1 MSVGRIARRTT
12 EVLKEDGL
20 IEVIKRV
27 LRYIKRRI
35 KDKLDNNALTYRKN
49 YEEANAIFHKI
60 LKKEKFKAVV
70 VFDSRVGWNIPLFQR
85 SQHMANELTD
95 DGYLYFYRTSEQ
107 FDPHVKTV
115 EKLKDRLYLVNMANF
130 ALQNAMFDLLKE
142 YKGHKFLSLYSTD
155 VYLDEQYIKE
165 KYIDNGFKIIYE
177 YIDELSDEIS
187 GHLPDFVYDRHKNII
202 EDKSNIA
209 VGSADK
215 LIEEIE
221 EIRGK
226 ENVAMITNGVQYD
239 HWQYRSDEVPEKLKD
254 IVSKG
259 NPIIGYFGA
268 LAKWFDYELLKKV
281 AKERPNYEIV
291 LIGFLYDN
299 SFKDSKIDELE
310 NVHYLGI
317 VDYKELNQYSQYFTI
332 STIPF
337 LLNDI
342 TESTS
347 PVKLFEYMAMGHPI
361 VTTDMRECRKYKSVL
376 IGKSHEDFI
385 EKLDFALTLDK
396 KDEYYNYLKEEA
408 LANTWREKAAILDRL
423 IEKTFKSER
432 VIV

>member
-165 KYIDNGFKIIYE
+165 KYIDNGFKVIYE

-239 HWQYRSDEVPEKLKD
+239 HWQYRSNEVPEKLKD

-423 IEKTFKSER
+423 IDKN
-432 VIV
+432 I

>member
-60 LKKEKFKAVV
+60 LKKEKFKAIVI
-70 VFDSRVGWNIPLFQR
+70 FDSRVGWNIPLFQR

-107 FDPHVKTV
+107 FDPHIKTV

-226 ENVAMITNGVQYD
+226 ANVAMITNGVQYD

-317 VDYKELNQYSQYFTI
+317 VDYKELNQYSQYFRI

-423 IEKTFKSER
+423 IDKN
-432 VIV
+432 I

>member
-107 FDPHVKTV
+107 FDTHVKTV

-423 IEKTFKSER
+423 IEKN
-432 VIV
+432 I

>member
-202 EDKSNIA
+202 EDKSNLA

-254 IVSKG
+254 IVSKS

-423 IEKTFKSER
+423 IEKN
-432 VIV
+432 I

>member
-70 VFDSRVGWNIPLFQR
+70 IFDSRVGWNIPLFQR

-107 FDPHVKTV
+107 FDPHIKTV

-165 KYIDNGFKIIYE
+165 KYTDNGFKIIYE

-187 GHLPDFVYDRHKNII
+187 GHLPDFVYYRHKNII

-226 ENVAMITNGVQYD
+226 ENVEMITNGVQYD
-239 HWQYRSDEVPEKLKD
+239 HWQYRSDEIPEKLKD

-299 SFKDSKIDELE
+299 SFKDSGIDELE

-317 VDYKELNQYSQYFTI
+317 IDYKELNKYSQYFTI

-385 EKLDFALTLDK
+385 EKLDFALTLNK

-423 IEKTFKSER
+423 IDKN
-432 VIV
+432 I

>member
-60 LKKEKFKAVV
+60 LKKEKFKAIVI
-70 VFDSRVGWNIPLFQR
+70 FDSRVGWNIPLFQR

-107 FDPHVKTV
+107 FDPHIKTV

-396 KDEYYNYLKEEA
+396 KDEYYKYLREEA

-423 IEKTFKSER
+423 IDKN
-432 VIV
+432 I

>member
-239 HWQYRSDEVPEKLKD
+239 HWQYRGDEVPEKLKD

-423 IEKTFKSER
+423 IEKN
-432 VIV
+432 I

>member
-1 MSVGRIARRTT
+1 MSVGRIARRTR

-49 YEEANAIFHKI
+49 YEEANAIFNKI

-107 FDPHVKTV
+107 FDPHIKTV

-165 KYIDNGFKIIYE
+165 KYTDNGFKIIYE

-221 EIRGK
+221 KIRGK

-259 NPIIGYFGA
+259 KPIIGYFGA

-317 VDYKELNQYSQYFTI
+317 VDYKELNKYSQYFTI

-396 KDEYYNYLKEEA
+396 NDEYYNYLKEEA
-408 LANTWREKAAILDRL
+408 LANTWKEKAAILDRL
-423 IEKTFKSER
+423 IDKN
-432 VIV
+432 I

>member
-60 LKKEKFKAVV
+60 LKKEKFKAIVI
-70 VFDSRVGWNIPLFQR
+70 FDSRVGWNIPLFQR

-107 FDPHVKTV
+107 FDPHIKTV

-423 IEKTFKSER
+423 IEKN
-432 VIV
+432 I

>member
-49 YEEANAIFHKI
+49 YEEANAIFNKI

-423 IEKTFKSER
+423 IEKN
-432 VIV
+432 I

>member
-60 LKKEKFKAVV
+60 LKKEKFKAIVI
-70 VFDSRVGWNIPLFQR
+70 FDSRVGWNIPLFQR

-107 FDPHVKTV
+107 FDPHIKTV
-115 EKLKDRLYLVNMANF
+115 EKLKNRLYLVNMANF

-299 SFKDSKIDELE
+299 SFKDSRIDELE

-396 KDEYYNYLKEEA
+396 KDEYYKYLREEA

-423 IEKTFKSER
+423 IEKN
-432 VIV
+432 I

>member
-317 VDYKELNQYSQYFTI
+317 VDYKELNEYSQYFTI

-423 IEKTFKSER
+423 IEKN
-432 VIV
+432 I

>member
-202 EDKSNIA
+202 EDKSHIA

-423 IEKTFKSER
+423 IEKN
-432 VIV
+432 I

>member
-281 AKERPNYEIV
+281 AKERPNYDIV

-423 IEKTFKSER
+423 IEKN
-432 VIV
+432 I

>member
-1 MSVGRIARRTT
+1 MSVGRIARRTR

-107 FDPHVKTV
+107 FDPHIKTV

-423 IEKTFKSER
+423 IEKN
-432 VIV
+432 I

>member
-60 LKKEKFKAVV
+60 LKKDKFKAVV

-423 IEKTFKSER
+423 IEKN
-432 VIV
+432 I

>member
-1 MSVGRIARRTT
+1 MSVGRIASRTT

-155 VYLDEQYIKE
+155 VYLDEKYIKE

-423 IEKTFKSER
+423 IEKN
-432 VIV
+432 I

>member
-1 MSVGRIARRTT
+1 MSVGRIARRTR

-317 VDYKELNQYSQYFTI
+317 VDYKELNKYSQYFTI

-423 IEKTFKSER
+423 IEKN
-432 VIV
+432 I

>member
-226 ENVAMITNGVQYD
+226 ANVAMITNGVQYD

-396 KDEYYNYLKEEA
+396 KDEYYKYLREEA

-423 IEKTFKSER
+423 IDKN
-432 VIV
+432 I

>member
-1 MSVGRIARRTT
+1 MSVGRIARRTR

-49 YEEANAIFHKI
+49 YEEANAIFNKI

-107 FDPHVKTV
+107 FDPHIKTV

-165 KYIDNGFKIIYE
+165 KYTDNGFKIIYE

-187 GHLPDFVYDRHKNII
+187 GHLPDFVYDRHNNII

-317 VDYKELNQYSQYFTI
+317 VDYKELNKYSQYFTI

-396 KDEYYNYLKEEA
+396 NDEYYNYLKEEA
-408 LANTWREKAAILDRL
+408 LANTWKEKAAILDRL
-423 IEKTFKSER
+423 IDKN
-432 VIV
+432 I

>member
-239 HWQYRSDEVPEKLKD
+239 HWQYRSNEVPEKLKD

-408 LANTWREKAAILDRL
+408 LAKAAILDRL
-423 IEKTFKSER
+423 IEKN
-432 VIV
+432 I

>member
-107 FDPHVKTV
+107 FDPHIKTV

-165 KYIDNGFKIIYE
+165 KYTDNGFKIIYE

-209 VGSADK
+209 VASADK

-317 VDYKELNQYSQYFTI
+317 VDYKELNKYSQYFTI

-396 KDEYYNYLKEEA
+396 NDEYYNYLKEEA
-408 LANTWREKAAILDRL
+408 LANTWKEKAAILDRL
-423 IEKTFKSER
+423 IDKN
-432 VIV
+432 I

>member
-27 LRYIKRRI
+27 LRYIKRCI

-423 IEKTFKSER
+423 IEKN
-432 VIV
+432 I

>member
-1 MSVGRIARRTT
+1 MSVGRIARRTR

-60 LKKEKFKAVV
+60 LRKEKFKAVV

-107 FDPHVKTV
+107 FDPHIKTV

-239 HWQYRSDEVPEKLKD
+239 HWQYRSNEVPEKLKD

-317 VDYKELNQYSQYFTI
+317 VDYKELNKYSQYFTI

-396 KDEYYNYLKEEA
+396 NDEYYNYLKEEA
-408 LANTWREKAAILDRL
+408 LANTWKEKAAILDRL
-423 IEKTFKSER
+423 IDKN
-432 VIV
+432 I

>member
-1 MSVGRIARRTT
+1 MSVGRIARRTR

-49 YEEANAIFHKI
+49 YEEANAIFNKI

-107 FDPHVKTV
+107 FDPHIKTV

-239 HWQYRSDEVPEKLKD
+239 HWQYRSNEVPEKLKD

-317 VDYKELNQYSQYFTI
+317 VDYKELNKYSQYFTI

-396 KDEYYNYLKEEA
+396 NDEYYNYLKEEA
-408 LANTWREKAAILDRL
+408 LANTWKEKAAILDRL
-423 IEKTFKSER
+423 IDKN
-432 VIV
+432 I

>member
-1 MSVGRIARRTT
+1 MSVGRIARRTR

-107 FDPHVKTV
+107 FDPHIKTV

-165 KYIDNGFKIIYE
+165 KYTDNGFKIIYE

-221 EIRGK
+221 DIRGK

-317 VDYKELNQYSQYFTI
+317 VDYKELNKYSQYFTI

-396 KDEYYNYLKEEA
+396 NDEYYNYLKEEA
-408 LANTWREKAAILDRL
+408 LANTWKEKAAILDRL
-423 IEKTFKSER
+423 IDKN
-432 VIV
+432 I

>member
-155 VYLDEQYIKE
+155 VYLDEKYIKE

-299 SFKDSKIDELE
+299 SFKDSKIDEIE

-376 IGKSHEDFI
+376 IAKSHEDFI

-423 IEKTFKSER
+423 IEKN
-432 VIV
+432 I

>member
-1 MSVGRIARRTT
+1 MSIGRIARRTT

-60 LKKEKFKAVV
+60 LKKENFKAVV

-226 ENVAMITNGVQYD
+226 ANVAMITNGVQYD

-423 IEKTFKSER
+423 IEKN
-432 VIV
+432 I

>member
-1 MSVGRIARRTT
+1 MSIGRIARRTT

-423 IEKTFKSER
+423 IEKN
-432 VIV
+432 I

>member
-60 LKKEKFKAVV
+60 LKKEKFKAIVI
-70 VFDSRVGWNIPLFQR
+70 FDSRVGWNIPLFQR

-107 FDPHVKTV
+107 FDPHIKTV

-299 SFKDSKIDELE
+299 SFKDSRIDELE

-396 KDEYYNYLKEEA
+396 KDEYYKYLREEA

-423 IEKTFKSER
+423 IEKN
-432 VIV
+432 I

>member
-115 EKLKDRLYLVNMANF
+115 KKLKDRLYLVNMANF

-165 KYIDNGFKIIYE
+165 KYIDNGFKVIYE

-423 IEKTFKSER
+423 IDKN
-432 VIV
+432 I

>member
-35 KDKLDNNALTYRKN
+35 KDKLDNNTLTYRKN

-165 KYIDNGFKIIYE
+165 KYIDNGFKVIYE

-423 IEKTFKSER
+423 IDKN
-432 VIV
+432 I

>member
-165 KYIDNGFKIIYE
+165 KYIDNGFKVIYE

-239 HWQYRSDEVPEKLKD
+239 HWQYRSDEFPEKLKD

-423 IEKTFKSER
+423 IDKN
-432 VIV
+432 I

>member
-1 MSVGRIARRTT
+1 MSIGRIARRTT

-115 EKLKDRLYLVNMANF
+115 EKLKDKLYLVNMANF

-423 IEKTFKSER
+423 IEKN
-432 VIV
+432 I

>member
-408 LANTWREKAAILDRL
+408 IANTWREKAAILDRL
-423 IEKTFKSER
+423 IEKN
-432 VIV
+432 I

>member
-1 MSVGRIARRTT
+1 MSVGRIARRTR

-49 YEEANAIFHKI
+49 YEEANDIFNKI

-107 FDPHVKTV
+107 FDPHIKTV

-165 KYIDNGFKIIYE
+165 KYTDNGFKIIYE

-221 EIRGK
+221 KIRGK

-259 NPIIGYFGA
+259 KPIIGYFGA

-317 VDYKELNQYSQYFTI
+317 VDYKELNKYSQYFTI

-396 KDEYYNYLKEEA
+396 NDEYYNYLKEEA
-408 LANTWREKAAILDRL
+408 LANTWKEKAAILDRL
-423 IEKTFKSER
+423 IDKN
-432 VIV
+432 I

>member
-1 MSVGRIARRTT
+1 MSVGRIARRTR

-60 LKKEKFKAVV
+60 LKKEKFKAIVI
-70 VFDSRVGWNIPLFQR
+70 FDSRVGWNIPLFQR

-107 FDPHVKTV
+107 FDPHIKTV

-226 ENVAMITNGVQYD
+226 ANVAMITNGVQYD

-396 KDEYYNYLKEEA
+396 KDEYYKYLREEA

-423 IEKTFKSER
+423 IDKN
-432 VIV
+432 I

>member
-60 LKKEKFKAVV
+60 LKKEKFKAIVI
-70 VFDSRVGWNIPLFQR
+70 FDSRVGWNIPLFQR

-107 FDPHVKTV
+107 FDPHIKTV

-299 SFKDSKIDELE
+299 SFKDSRIDELE

-317 VDYKELNQYSQYFTI
+317 VDYKELNKYSQYFTI

-396 KDEYYNYLKEEA
+396 KDEYYKYLREEA

-423 IEKTFKSER
+423 IDKN
-432 VIV
+432 I